1 MPGTAHPSSAPPQ
14 PSSVDHSRGFVI
26 SDDGYEL
33 FFRTH
38 GAGAPPMV
46 CCNGM
51 GVSTYF
57 WHYLVDHFREDLGV
71 TLWDYRGHGRS
82 EVPPHNAD
90 LSIPR
95 LARDLWAVVDRIG
108 LQRPILLGHSMG
120 VQVILEAFRQ
130 RPDQVGG
137 LVPILGTYKRP
148 LDSFYDFKYSRAMFE
163 GLHALGD
170 SRLGPAIERWIMGP
184 TLALPFAWDLGG
196 KTGMID
202 NSRIDRGELRR
213 YLHHLVDVGFPF
225 FIRLALQIAD
235 HDATAVLPTVDVPT
249 LIVAGEHDTF
259 TPIAASYHMRDTI
272 DGAELLF
279 LEGATHAGIVE
290 RPDEI
295 YPRIE
300 TWLEDHFGFERRR
313 ES

>member
-1 MPGTAHPSSAPPQ
+1 MPGHPPTPRTETAREPRETAN
-14 PSSVDHSRGFVI
+14 RGFVT
-26 SDDGYEL
+26 SDDGYEI

-38 GAGAPPMV
+38 GSGSPPMV
-46 CCNGM
+46 CCNGL

-57 WHYLVDHFREDLGV
+57 WHYLVDRMRDQRSV

-82 EVPPHNAD
+82 QVPPHNAD

-95 LARDLWAVVDRIG
+95 MARDMWAVVDRNG
-108 LQRPILLGHSMG
+108 LEKPILLGHSMG
-120 VQVILEAFRQ
+120 VQVILEAYRQ

-148 LDSFYDFKYSRAMFE
+148 LDSFYDFKYSRPMFE
-163 GLHALGD
+163 ALHALGD
-170 SRLGPAIERWIMGP
+170 SKLGPAIERWVMGP
-184 TLALPFAWDLGG
+184 VLALPFAWDLGG

-202 NSRIDRGELRR
+202 SSRIDRGELRR

-235 HDATAVLPTVDVPT
+235 HDATDVLPGIQVPT
-249 LIVAGEHDTF
+249 LIVAGEYDTF

-272 DGAELLF
+272 EGAELLF

-295 YPRIE
+295 YPRVE
-300 TWLEDHFGFERRR
+300 QWLADHFGVRR